1 MMIRMVGGWMLLL
14 VPAHP
19 GSPGQRDV
27 KWLLLLLLYLRS
39 VVLCFCHTVCNSK
52 IALKNKRNLS
62 CTEQCPENIVVND
75 CHTQWSK
82 LGVCW
87 TQDEFRRLLQALQE
101 HVRLS
106 PSQHVHL
113 WFSEALVW
121 WWVQWWL
128 GEATSCRWLLQ
139 QSWYVLQQPTGNVIH
154 QLQAMLLHCA

>member
-62 CTEQCPENIVVND
+62 CTNGAQKTLWWVIVTRNDRSSACARRRMSFVDFCKHFKSMSVCHQVNTSIFGFQKRWYD
-75 CHTQWSK
+75 
-82 LGVCW
+82 
-87 TQDEFRRLLQALQE
+87 DEF
-101 HVRLS
+101 S
-106 PSQHVHL
+106 GG
-113 WFSEALVW
+113 
-121 WWVQWWL
+121 WVKPHHAGGCSNNRDTFFNNPQVML
-128 GEATSCRWLLQ
+128 FINCR
-139 QSWYVLQQPTGNVIH
+139 
-154 QLQAMLLHCA
+154 